1 MAKTVTSKVGK
12 PLNPKSALKQDDT
25 AYLVRAD
32 LEEEK
37 EQLRKAAAAGAN
49 VLKTPAPLAPA
60 EHPPGS
66 AIPNWKWSQTAPT
79 RCACSALV
87 WLLDVAIV

>member
-1 MAKTVTSKVGK
+1 MSQKTVKKTVK
-12 PLNPKSALKQDDT
+12 PRSPKPAVKQDDT